1 MIYPAPRSCVLSRA
15 SAEKKRVLYLV
26 PVVVFGFV
34 VAFVVVVEI
43 IGQRMDESG
52 KTRDQKQS

>member
-1 MIYPAPRSCVLSRA
+1 M
-15 SAEKKRVLYLV
+15 

-34 VAFVVVVEI
+34 VAFVVVIVEI

>member
-1 MIYPAPRSCVLSRA
+1 M
-15 SAEKKRVLYLV
+15 
-26 PVVVFGFV
+26 PVVVFDFV

>member
-1 MIYPAPRSCVLSRA
+1 M
-15 SAEKKRVLYLV
+15 

-34 VAFVVVVEI
+34 VAFVVVVVVEI

>member
-1 MIYPAPRSCVLSRA
+1 M
-15 SAEKKRVLYLV
+15 

-34 VAFVVVVEI
+34 VAFVVVVVVVEI